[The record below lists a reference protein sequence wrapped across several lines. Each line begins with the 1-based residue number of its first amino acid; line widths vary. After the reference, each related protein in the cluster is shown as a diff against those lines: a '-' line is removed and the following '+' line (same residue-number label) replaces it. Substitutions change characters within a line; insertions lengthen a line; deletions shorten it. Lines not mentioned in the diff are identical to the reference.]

1 MRGNDKQAGL
11 QQIIFQQQLRIDAHT
26 SADKLLFTVSHI
38 TSDPLPI
45 IANMLNTMCQFIATS
60 EAVAAEIVT
69 ISEEFTAIKSDAVR
83 AAQEVNRETCNP
95 AHPFAKFP
103 TGNAHT
109 FSQHNLEESTLAV
122 QSWLDTNL
130 HSTNIDI
137 HVICSKSLAP
147 IDISALNAHLPV
159 SNVQA
164 PSCRC

>member
-83 AAQEVNRETCNP
+83 AAQEVNIETCNP
-95 AHPFAKFP
+95 D
-103 TGNAHT
+103 
-109 FSQHNLEESTLAV
+109 Q
-122 QSWLDTNL
+122 
-130 HSTNIDI
+130 
-137 HVICSKSLAP
+137 
-147 IDISALNAHLPV
+147 
-159 SNVQA
+159 
-164 PSCRC
+164 